1 MKKTDKSSGR
11 GCAWSIA
18 ARKLAGELVEDGVLN
33 QPIAREPR
41 KNEGDV
47 IHRFDNSGYYCRATT
62 KWLAER
68 PENETL
74 WKPSIIDPE
83 IWEKAAKAFR
93 PRHDLKYNVER
104 FLLPEM
110 TDYVWSM
117 TEEELVALVRE
128 FLLEH
133 GVVNSPIRQIAGNT
147 YYFSDDEVYT
157 LDKGSQLFAYEGRL
171 KFHLFKVEDYSSFNM
186 NVWSKASRQFKVGM
200 TLTDCIKI
208 FLDTELEIN
217 APLELPYLDRLI
229 QRIEAP
235 EYERVPENLNEAT
248 FDRIRVYVYLPR
260 YMFNTWDE
268 LRGAVKENRSE
279 IDRRVL
285 QKIETD
291 RHFKKYK
298 VPINFIKLSTVILR
312 RTYALEY
319 IFELRE

>member
-1 MKKTDKSSGR
+1 
-11 GCAWSIA
+11 
-18 ARKLAGELVEDGVLN
+18 
-33 QPIAREPR
+33 
-41 KNEGDV
+41 
-47 IHRFDNSGYYCRATT
+47 
-62 KWLAER
+62 
-68 PENETL
+68 
-74 WKPSIIDPE
+74 
-83 IWEKAAKAFR
+83 
-93 PRHDLKYNVER
+93 
-104 FLLPEM
+104 M